1 MTRPTADT
9 KSSENIAVPAAE
21 MTALFSR
28 FSAGDESA
36 AARLMPMIYEELRRV
51 ARNQIRRERADHT
64 LQSTALV
71 NEAYLRIAGMGAPSW
86 NDRPHFFRLA
96 SQVMRNVLVDH
107 ARAKLALK
115 RGGDS
120 DLTSLDQTAINYHE
134 QCAQHLY
141 RDGDAGGDHT
151 SAALQLEIDFVA
163 LEDALTK
170 LRELSARQ
178 AQVVDLRFF
187 GGLALEEIADVMQV
201 SIATVKRDWT
211 MARLFLK
218 RELDAAKLA
227 SS

>member
-1 MTRPTADT
+1 MNQSTVDVVPN
-9 KSSENIAVPAAE
+9 ENRATSASE

-51 ARNQIRRERADHT
+51 ARNQFRNERADHT

-71 NEAYLRIAGMGAPSW
+71 NEAYLRLSGQGAASW
-86 NDRPHFFRLA
+86 KDRAHFFRLA

-120 DLTSLDQTAINYHE
+120 DVTSLDQTAINYHE

-141 RDGDAGGDHT
+141 QDGDHT
-151 SAALQLEIDFVA
+151 NASLQLEIDFVA
-163 LEDALTK
+163 LESALMK
-170 LRELSARQ
+170 LRELSSRQ

-187 GGLALEEIADVMQV
+187 GGLALEEVAEVLDI

-227 SS
+227 SP

>member
-1 MTRPTADT
+1 MNPPITDT
-9 KSSENIAVPAAE
+9 VPKTNATVLASE

-28 FSAGDESA
+28 FSNGDEAA

-51 ARNQIRRERADHT
+51 ARGQFRNERSDHT

-71 NEAYLRIAGMGAPSW
+71 NEAFLRLSSEGAASW
-86 NDRPHFFRLA
+86 NDRAHFFRLA

-120 DLTSLDQTAINYHE
+120 HVTSLDQTAIDYHE

-141 RDGDAGGDHT
+141 QESDHT
-151 SAALQLEIDFVA
+151 SAAMQLEIDFIA
-163 LEDALTK
+163 LEDALAK
-170 LRELSARQ
+170 LRALSPRQ

-187 GGLALEEIADVMQV
+187 GGLGLEEIAEVVAV
-201 SIATVKRDWT
+201 SLATVKRDWT

-227 SS
+227 NA

>member
-1 MTRPTADT
+1 MNRQSNDIA
-9 KSSENIAVPAAE
+9 SEENIAVPASE

-36 AARLMPMIYEELRRV
+36 AARLMPMIYDELRRV
-51 ARNQIRRERADHT
+51 ARNQIRHERADHT

-71 NEAYLRIAGMGAPSW
+71 NEAYLRLAGAGAARW
-86 NDRPHFFRLA
+86 NDRAHFFRLA

-115 RGGDS
+115 RGGEN

-141 RDGDAGGDHT
+141 QDSDHT

-187 GGLALEEIADVMQV
+187 GGLALEEIADVLEMSV
-201 SIATVKRDWT
+201 ATVKRDWT

>member
-1 MTRPTADT
+1 MTRPIVET
-9 KSSENIAVPAAE
+9 KPSEIFAVPAAE

-51 ARNQIRRERADHT
+51 ARNQIRHERADHT

-71 NEAYLRIAGMGAPSW
+71 NEAYLRIAGVGAASW
-86 NDRPHFFRLA
+86 KDRAHFFRLA

-141 RDGDAGGDHT
+141 RDGGEGGDHT

-187 GGLALEEIADVMQV
+187 AGLALEEIADVIDV

-227 SS
+227 S